1 MNSLV
6 ELARQCP
13 DISLTVKAGDLL
25 EAMRCLVMEVM
36 PQAPGREDRLL
47 SRAEV
52 AEMCGVDVSTLWRW
66 DRDGYL
72 KPVKIG
78 RAVRYHTSDV
88 MAILKKRK

>member
-25 EAMRCLVMEVM
+25 EAMRSLLMEAV
-36 PQAPGREDRLL
+36 PQAPGKEDRLL
-47 SRAEV
+47 SREEA

-78 RAVRYHTSDV
+78 RSVRYHTSDV